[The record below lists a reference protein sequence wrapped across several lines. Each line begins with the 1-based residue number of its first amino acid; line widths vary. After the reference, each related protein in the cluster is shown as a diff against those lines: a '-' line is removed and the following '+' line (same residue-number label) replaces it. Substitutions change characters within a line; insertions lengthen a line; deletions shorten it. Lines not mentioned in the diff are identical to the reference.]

1 LKLSQTR
8 FFKVRAS
15 FRVTASHVRDHE
27 LPMRV
32 TVWDK
37 PDSEQV
43 LRTMWKQGATAASIA
58 DVLQTSRNSV
68 IGKVHRLG
76 LSRDGAQQS
85 TEPKPKAK
93 SNPIPLHRIRKKAAA
108 VVRPGGPVPFLKLRW
123 FHCRAVLDRRGK
135 DGLAM
140 VCGEAKVD
148 GSPWCAKHRSRFI
161 AARVP

>member
-1 LKLSQTR
+1 LSQTR
-8 FFKVRAS
+8 FFKLRAS
-15 FRVTASHVRDHE
+15 FRVTASRLRDHE

-37 PDSEQV
+37 PEAEQV

-58 DVLQTSRNSV
+58 DVLETSRNSI
-68 IGKVHRLG
+68 IGKAHRLG

-85 TEPKPKAK
+85 SQSKPKAK
-93 SNPIPLHRIRKKAAA
+93 PNGIPLRRVRKKAA
-108 VVRPGGPVPFLKLRW
+108 VVRPGGPVPFLKVRW
-123 FHCRAVLDRRGK
+123 FHCRAVLDQRGK

-140 VCGEAKVD
+140 FCGEAKV
-148 GSPWCAKHRSRFI
+148 GGTTWCAKHRSRFI